1 MIKFYKHRKI
11 FFTISI
17 CLILLGFIAA
27 FINGIQLDIQ
37 FKGGTIV
44 KYTYSTTINAE
55 QAEKIVEQAVGK
67 TTNCQLQSNT
77 VKDERML
84 IVCLASNEAL
94 SSQEQEAVTSAL
106 TRAYP
111 DAKLVLSES
120 LTVEPFIGKHFF
132 TNGMIAIALSFLL
145 ILVYVGLR
153 FKNIGGFSAGT
164 MAIIALFH
172 DVFIVTAVFIIFKI
186 PINDSYI
193 AAILTIIGFSINDT
207 IVIYDRIREN
217 ERLLDKK
224 TPAEELVDIS
234 INQSMM
240 RSINTNIAVFLSIT
254 IIYIFAQIYD
264 IGSIRNFALPMM
276 FGTISGCYST
286 ICIAGP
292 LWTMWQNHKN
302 KQTGGRFACLV
313 LRDFSK

>member
-1 MIKFYKHRKI
+1 MIRFYKHRYKY
-11 FFTISI
+11 FTISI

-27 FINGIQLDIQ
+27 FMNGIQLDIQ
-37 FKGGTIV
+37 FKGGTIL

-55 QAEKIVEQAVGK
+55 QAEKIVGQAVGK

-84 IVCLASNEAL
+84 IVSLASNEAL

-106 TRAYP
+106 TQAYP
-111 DAKLVLSES
+111 DAQLALSES

-145 ILVYVGLR
+145 ILVYVGMR

-186 PINDSYI
+186 PINDSFI

-217 ERLLDKK
+217 EHLLDKK

-234 INQSMM
+234 INQSLM
-240 RSINTNIAVFLSIT
+240 RSINTNLAVFVSIT

-292 LWTMWQNHKN
+292 LWAMWQNHK
-302 KQTGGRFACLV
+302 KQTKSDLQSANA
-313 LRDFSK
+313 